1 MTFPQNGY
9 EKKYTQMKIHIIIA
23 ESLRC
28 FFTWLQCSNQRR
40 LLRSIRLTILAYGTR
55 NRQISIFDIA
65 NCVISNLFIV
75 QYVSSHEFIFSFPVS
90 LSRSQQVFFSFNY
103 FMFFMCHFFAYIKR
117 EKKAHIKVSGR
128 HTQKSQL
135 HSLVLLRTENG
146 EGKGEK
152 KKIEAKH
159 VKTYVWKVFANNR
172 TATNTLEIF
181 ARTRAI
187 SSITWNKSFADFPIF
202 FSLSLHSFDEIIKKK
217 SQNTSFSVHTQPKLF
232 YDYTHRDW

>member
-1 MTFPQNGY
+1 MYHRMN
-9 EKKYTQMKIHIIIA
+9 
-23 ESLRC
+23 
-28 FFTWLQCSNQRR
+28 
-40 LLRSIRLTILAYGTR
+40 
-55 NRQISIFDIA
+55 
-65 NCVISNLFIV
+65 
-75 QYVSSHEFIFSFPVS
+75 SFS
-90 LSRSQQVFFSFNY
+90 LSPSRSVAHNMYFFLSIISCFSCATFSHTSNE
-103 FMFFMCHFFAYIKR
+103 K
-117 EKKAHIKVSGR
+117 KKAHIKVSGR
-128 HTQKSQL
+128 HTQKSRL

-202 FSLSLHSFDEIIKKK
+202 FSLSVFTRWNNQEKKPKYIVQRTHSAEIVLWLHIHRNWQRICRGKSLSF
-217 SQNTSFSVHTQPKLF
+217 H
-232 YDYTHRDW
+232 